1 MDCKNCIELK
11 KLYKTAQV
19 ENRRLVAGMEV
30 ITSELM
36 KLQGILA
43 EAQKEAESAKPSAE
57 MPGFLKDLFKT

>member
-43 EAQKEAESAKPSAE
+43 EAQAATKQETKVD
-57 MPGFLKDLFKT
+57 MPDFLKDLFKF